1 MGRNEKLRTLL
12 RGLGMVVVV
21 GVVGCEEA
29 LAPPNGWGPIDLNP
43 NIDPDVDTTLFVD
56 WGTRVDSTTD
66 CVRLKTNFPDGY
78 GGKIAVFG
86 LDEDEIG
93 NNYGDPPVFSKS
105 CDPDDGATTEATIDD
120 NGHAFLKAT
129 WLNEDCGHRPS
140 DSLHPADSF
149 RFKATVKNT
158 SVEVR
163 SPMVVFWKRVNFEVD
178 FLKSAKWNPEN
189 PLEIYPPWSPQGQGV
204 RVTHNLL
211 HQYKTYPPDP
221 PEIAPEAD
229 TACYAIG
236 YVTAGLLGIEI
247 DPDNPPA
254 WYPIPDI
261 SLNYGS
267 DFYAATYALL
277 AEHRGTQLDTVYL
290 FIADSMKGWNPNPEN
305 NQRVLGYCV
314 FSREVVP
321 APMLIYLFARALR
334 DTIKPATEDDY
345 QIAVGMCTTH
355 EVAHYLTG
363 NVLALYG
370 HNEACIMEHEK
381 TAWLWKPAPDPDNK
395 DYRHTYLCKTC
406 ATVMKAYFGNHYEIP
421 LGVEP
426 HKNAEEAIR

>member
-1 MGRNEKLRTLL
+1 MGKDEKLRTLL

-93 NNYGDPPVFSKS
+93 YNYGDPPVFSTS

-178 FLKSAKWNPEN
+178 HLRSIQWNPDD
-189 PLEIYPPWSPQGQGV
+189 PLGLPPWNAE
-204 RVTHNLL
+204 VTHNLL
-211 HQYKTYPPDP
+211 HKRKTNPDDP
-221 PEIAPEAD
+221 SIVPESD
-229 TACYAIG
+229 TACYELISMKWEYG
-236 YVTAGLLGIEI
+236 GITTT
-247 DPDNPPA
+247 NPN
-254 WYPIPDI
+254 WYPIGNPYEWDDFFNK
-261 SLNYGS
+261 SLALC
-267 DFYAATYALL
+267 AA
-277 AEHRGTQLDTVYL
+277 HRSTQWDTVYL
-290 FIADSMKGWNPNPEN
+290 FIADEATDQPTMMGI
-305 NQRVLGYCV
+305 CV
-314 FSREVVP
+314 FNRFTEEP
-321 APMLIYLFARALR
+321 LMIYVFAKIVRTVLS
-334 DTIKPATEDDY
+334 PPNEEDY
-345 QIAVGMCTTH
+345 WIANGMV
-355 EVAHYLTG
+355 VAHELFHYLSGGTPDYE
-363 NVLALYG
+363 VP
-370 HNEACIMEHEK
+370 HNLECIMSTTEG
-381 TAWLWKPAPDPDNK
+381 AWCLDPSKYKN
-395 DYRHTYLCKTC
+395 TYLCSECMEK
-406 ATVMKAYFGNHYEIP
+406 MKSYIDRLYDVP
-421 LGVEP
+421 LGVRPLQNHGEVL
-426 HKNAEEAIR
+426 K